1 VVKDYAMKMKKAAPI
16 MGTLS
21 SEVRNNAIQE
31 AIKALL
37 SNKKA
42 IIEENQKDIDE
53 AIRNNISQAIIK
65 RLVFDDSK
73 IEAVTK
79 GLADLIELEDPLG
92 KVLLKRQ
99 LDEGLILHKETCPIG
114 VIGVIFEA
122 RPDAL
127 IQIASLC
134 IKSGNCII
142 LKGGSETKR
151 TNRIIF
157 TLLHEAVQKAG
168 LPLHCMY
175 QAEARSDVD
184 DLLQCEGYVDLI
196 IPRGSNSFVRYIMDN
211 TRIPVIGHADG
222 LTNIYVDKTFDL
234 KKAIDIIV
242 DSKIQY
248 VAVCNAVENLIVHR
262 EAAKQLLPGLNDE
275 FKKNSV
281 VVRGT
286 DEVREIIDCE
296 KADEAD
302 FTREYLDYIISIEL
316 VDSIEEAIDII
327 NTLGSHHT
335 DCIISEDLSAGDKFM
350 NLVDSANVFMNC
362 STRFSDGYRYGFGA
376 EVGVSTGKIHARG
389 PVGLEGMITYKYKLY
404 GNGHMVKDYADGSRF
419 KFKDII

>member
-1 VVKDYAMKMKKAAPI
+1 M
-16 MGTLS
+16 
-21 SEVRNNAIQE
+21 
-31 AIKALL
+31 
-37 SNKKA
+37 
-42 IIEENQKDIDE
+42 
-53 AIRNNISQAIIK
+53 
-65 RLVFDDSK
+65 
-73 IEAVTK
+73 
-79 GLADLIELEDPLG
+79 ADLIELEDPLG

-234 KKAIDIIV
+234 KRL
-242 DSKIQY
+242 
-248 VAVCNAVENLIVHR
+248 LI
-262 EAAKQLLPGLNDE
+262 LLWIL
-275 FKKNSV
+275 
-281 VVRGT
+281 
-286 DEVREIIDCE
+286 
-296 KADEAD
+296 
-302 FTREYLDYIISIEL
+302 
-316 VDSIEEAIDII
+316 
-327 NTLGSHHT
+327 
-335 DCIISEDLSAGDKFM
+335 
-350 NLVDSANVFMNC
+350 
-362 STRFSDGYRYGFGA
+362 RY
-376 EVGVSTGKIHARG
+376 S
-389 PVGLEGMITYKYKLY
+389 M
-404 GNGHMVKDYADGSRF
+404 
-419 KFKDII
+419 

>member
-1 VVKDYAMKMKKAAPI
+1 MVKDYAMKMKKAAPI

-157 TLLHEAVQKAG
+157 TLLHEAVQKRACHYIVCIRLRLG
-168 LPLHCMY
+168 LMWMICY
-175 QAEARSDVD
+175 SARAM
-184 DLLQCEGYVDLI
+184 LI
-196 IPRGSNSFVRYIMDN
+196 
-211 TRIPVIGHADG
+211 
-222 LTNIYVDKTFDL
+222 
-234 KKAIDIIV
+234 
-242 DSKIQY
+242 
-248 VAVCNAVENLIVHR
+248 
-262 EAAKQLLPGLNDE
+262 
-275 FKKNSV
+275 
-281 VVRGT
+281 
-286 DEVREIIDCE
+286 
-296 KADEAD
+296 
-302 FTREYLDYIISIEL
+302 
-316 VDSIEEAIDII
+316 
-327 NTLGSHHT
+327 
-335 DCIISEDLSAGDKFM
+335 
-350 NLVDSANVFMNC
+350 
-362 STRFSDGYRYGFGA
+362 
-376 EVGVSTGKIHARG
+376 
-389 PVGLEGMITYKYKLY
+389 
-404 GNGHMVKDYADGSRF
+404 
-419 KFKDII
+419 